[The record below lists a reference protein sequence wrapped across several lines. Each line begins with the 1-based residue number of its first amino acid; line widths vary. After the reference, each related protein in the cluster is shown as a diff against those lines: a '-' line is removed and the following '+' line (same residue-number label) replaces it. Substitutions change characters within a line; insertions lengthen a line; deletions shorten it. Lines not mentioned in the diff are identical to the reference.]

1 MTTVLVVDDE
11 VSIQQLIRFN
21 LERAGFEVVVTGD
34 GPNALVLARETFP
47 DLIILDLMLPGFD
60 GFEVLRRLKADEKTA
75 TIPVVILSAKSE
87 ELDKVLG
94 LELGADDYITKPF
107 GVRELLARV
116 KACLRRPCKE
126 LSEQGVPEIIQVGPF
141 LMDLRERRFYISN
154 RAIELA
160 PKEFEL
166 MRYFLLNEGKL
177 VRREVLLQQIWGYNG
192 EADTRTLDVHVHRLR
207 QKIALD
213 PSIPARIETVRQ
225 VGYRLLVGIE

>member
-1 MTTVLVVDDE
+1 MTTILVVDDE

-21 LERAGFEVVVTGD
+21 LERAGFEVLVAGD
-34 GPNALVLARETFP
+34 GPSALAMAQEVLP
-47 DLIILDLMLPGFD
+47 HLVILDLMLPGLD
-60 GFEVLRRLKADEKTA
+60 GFEVLRRLKSNQKTA
-75 TIPVVILSAKSE
+75 TIPVIILSAKSE

-94 LELGADDYITKPF
+94 LEMGADDYVTKPF

-116 KACLRRPCKE
+116 KACLRRPSTGV
-126 LSEQGVPEIIQVGPF
+126 SEEGAPEIIQVGPF
-141 LMDLRERRFYISN
+141 SMDLRERRFYVGN
-154 RAIELA
+154 RSIELA

-166 MRYFLLNEGKL
+166 MRCFLLNAGKL

-192 EADTRTLDVHVHRLR
+192 AADTRALDVHVHHLR

-225 VGYRLLVGIE
+225 AGYRLLVGIE